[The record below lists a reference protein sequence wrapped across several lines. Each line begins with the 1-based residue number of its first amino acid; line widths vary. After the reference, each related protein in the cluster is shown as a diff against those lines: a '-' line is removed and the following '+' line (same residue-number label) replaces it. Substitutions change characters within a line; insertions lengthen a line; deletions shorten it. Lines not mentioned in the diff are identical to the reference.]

1 VRPIEEVVVRHVG
14 TLIFC
19 VVISF
24 LSVDAPAQ
32 ENSTSSRSKYVPV
45 TIYDPKRDGEVD
57 IKEAVLEAQRAGKR
71 VLVDVGGEWCSWC
84 HTLDRFF
91 EQNPSLLEYREQNF
105 VMVKVNYSRENKNET
120 LLSRYPKI
128 PGFPHFFV
136 LDAKGNLLR
145 SQDTGE
151 LEEGRSYNLGKMFA
165 FLRKWAVNK

>member
-1 VRPIEEVVVRHVG
+1 MRQFS

-19 VVISF
+19 VVIF
-24 LSVDAPAQ
+24 LISVNSQGQ
-32 ENSTSSRSKYVPV
+32 ETSRSKYVPV
-45 TIYDPKRDGEVD
+45 TIYDPKRDAASD
-57 IKEAVLEAQRAGKR
+57 IQKAVLEAQRAGKR

-84 HTLDRFF
+84 HILDRFF

-105 VMVKVNYSRENKNET
+105 VMVKINFSRENENQT

-128 PGFPHFFV
+128 PGFPHLFV

-145 SQDTGE
+145 SQDTSE
-151 LEEGRSYNLGKMFA
+151 LEEGRSYNLGKMFD